1 MRPYGYST
9 GAVAF
14 GDFREALRILSAHPL
29 QAIELSALRSA
40 ELPDLLE
47 ALDGLD
53 LERFE
58 HVSLHAPSSFAP
70 DEEPGIVKALA
81 ATSASLP
88 VVVHPDAIDSI
99 DRWRSLGRR
108 VLIENMDRRKS
119 RGRTAEDLA
128 LFFAALPEAGLCF
141 DVGHARQVDSSMTEA
156 HSILDRFGDR
166 LRELHV
172 SSVGS
177 DSRHYRLDFPT
188 FEACREL
195 RHGLPESVPVIIE
208 SRVEE
213 SEVADELRR
222 VREALAPVEVAVAA
236 AG

>member
-14 GDFREALRILSAHPL
+14 GDFREALRILSGHPL

-40 ELPDLLE
+40 ELPELLA

-53 LERFE
+53 LGRCR
-58 HVSLHAPSSFAP
+58 HVSLHAPSSFEP
-70 DEEPGIVKALA
+70 EDEPGIVETLA
-81 ATSASLP
+81 ATSDPLP

-99 DRWRSLGRR
+99 ERWRTLGSR
-108 VLIENMDRRKS
+108 VLIENMDRRKP

-128 LFFAALPEAGLCF
+128 FFFEALPEAGLCF
-141 DVGHARQVDSSMTEA
+141 DIGHARQVDSSMTEA
-156 HSILDRFGDR
+156 LRILDRFGDR

-195 RHGLPESVPVIIE
+195 SDRVPESVPVIIE

-213 SEVADELRR
+213 SEVGDELRR
-222 VREALAPVEVAVAA
+222 AREALEPVRMAVAS